1 MTEPTV
7 EVSQSDRDA
16 AADVWRDYIARTG
29 EIIVE
34 RNMRK
39 GGLDDGIPT
48 IFARHRIEA
57 EQRGRLAGMEEA
69 AEIILAEA
77 VLWKPGAWA
86 DVPTILRL
94 LVKTIRA
101 AKA

>member
-69 AEIILAEA
+69 AVRFDRVVMGKGVVAHPSFVSLGWGDI
-77 VLWKPGAWA
+77 
-86 DVPTILRL
+86 
-94 LVKTIRA
+94 
-101 AKA
+101 